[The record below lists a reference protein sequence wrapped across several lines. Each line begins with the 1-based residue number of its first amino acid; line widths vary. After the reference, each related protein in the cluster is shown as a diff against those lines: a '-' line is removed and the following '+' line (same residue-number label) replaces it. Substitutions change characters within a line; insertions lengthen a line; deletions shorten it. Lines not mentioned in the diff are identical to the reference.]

1 MKKFWQSV
9 WFNLT
14 HITFKGRTS
23 RKEYLYWFLF
33 HIAFSF
39 AILLLISLPAKILA
53 PHSQE
58 LSTTAMLM
66 AMIYFLGVSLVVLV
80 ISIWKFVADVTVIV
94 RRFHDFGTSAW
105 IAFPVYWCVAMVVAF
120 IAGIGFPIL
129 YSMVAQLDKQAFKLL
144 GTSTVNI
151 VILFFSIVLV
161 AICIFKKGDEGEN
174 KYGLPSELQ

>member
-1 MKKFWQSV
+1 MQKFWQSV

-23 RKEYLYWFLF
+23 KKEYLYWFLF
-33 HIAFSF
+33 GLLVSF
-39 AILLLISLPAKILA
+39 IFWLFISVPASYLKPRA
-53 PHSQE
+53 EQ
-58 LSTTAMLM
+58 LSTVASISATL
-66 AMIYFLGVSLVVLV
+66 YLGGASIIAIVF
-80 ISIWKFVADVTVIV
+80 SIWKALADITIIV
-94 RRFHDFGTSAW
+94 RRFHDFGKSAW

>member
-1 MKKFWQSV
+1 MQNILRFG
-9 WFNLT
+9 WFILSN
-14 HITFKGRTS
+14 ITIEGRIS
-23 RKEYLYWFLF
+23 RKEFWNWFLF
-33 HIAFSF
+33 STLVSIALFLLFQLPASIFNALGKHSDIVSLIGTIYLSIISF
-39 AILLLISLPAKILA
+39 AQIIFSLWK
-53 PHSQE
+53 
-58 LSTTAMLM
+58 
-66 AMIYFLGVSLVVLV
+66 
-80 ISIWKFVADVTVIV
+80 SIADVTVSI
-94 RRFHDFGTSAW
+94 RRFHDFGKSAW